1 MTVKELSQLYY
12 LRQETEKDK
21 ARLEEL
27 EAQIGIRS
35 PVQNGMPHGSGTTT
49 SMTERLAAEI
59 VDLRAIISARQLQ
72 CLHERN
78 RLERYISSIP
88 DSLTREIFKLRF
100 VDGLPWASVAAV
112 VGGAMEIDDSTVRK
126 ICYRYLKKAEGDSS
140 TGGHRNVMK
149 LSHNSRNP

>member
-12 LRQETEKDK
+12 LKQETEKDK
-21 ARLEEL
+21 MRLEEL
-27 EAQIGIRS
+27 ESQIGIRS
-35 PVQNGMPHGSGTTT
+35 PVQNGMPHGAGSA
-49 SMTERLAAEI
+49 SVTEQLAAEI

-100 VDGLPWASVAAV
+100 VDGLPWASVASV
-112 VGGAMEIDDSTVRK
+112 VGGAMDIDDSTVRK
-126 ICYRYLKKAEGDSS
+126 ICYRYLKKTEGEDL
-140 TGGHRNVMK
+140 GGYRNVMRR
-149 LSHNSRNP
+149 H